1 MSPGGAKNLHS
12 VYQVN
17 NLPKVNNNAFRM
29 SYVVPKHETM
39 QVKMYTS
46 EILIKTAQNT
56 E

>member
-1 MSPGGAKNLHS
+1 MEPGGCRNLHS

-17 NLPKVNNNAFRM
+17 NLPKVNKNVFLM

-39 QVKMYTS
+39 QVKTYTS
-46 EILIKTAQNT
+46 EILTKTVQNT